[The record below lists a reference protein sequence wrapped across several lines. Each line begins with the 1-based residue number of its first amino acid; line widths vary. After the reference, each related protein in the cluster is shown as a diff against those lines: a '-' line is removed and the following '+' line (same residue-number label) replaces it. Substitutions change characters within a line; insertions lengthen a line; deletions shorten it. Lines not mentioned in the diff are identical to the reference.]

1 MAKWNLS
8 CETLQHPSIYL
19 FLFQTSMLEITFWK
33 LNYLIQRIA
42 VIWEYLSL
50 PKRFIYSFFLYS
62 FDRTQSV
69 WSRNTDLS
77 LSLTRKFYR
86 SLNTSKETKINQ
98 TPHRIKIAIFST
110 VPDTGTLYIFPIT
123 KTPKLHKSL

>member
-1 MAKWNLS
+1 
-8 CETLQHPSIYL
+8 
-19 FLFQTSMLEITFWK
+19 MLEITFWK

-69 WSRNTDLS
+69 WSRNT
-77 LSLTRKFYR
+77 
-86 SLNTSKETKINQ
+86 ETVAQLDKKILQ
-98 TPHRIKIAIFST
+98 IFKY
-110 VPDTGTLYIFPIT
+110 L
-123 KTPKLHKSL
+123 KRN